1 LICENIIMK
10 KLVTLEINGKHHE
23 LAVEPFETL
32 LQVLRK
38 ETHLK
43 GTKRGCD
50 SGGCGCCTV
59 HVDGKAV
66 YSCMV
71 FAGSLQDRK
80 VTTIEGL
87 SNGSE
92 LDPLQ
97 TAFVEQG
104 AVQCGYCTCGMIMT
118 AKELLATEDRLDEEQ
133 IRHGIAG
140 NLCRCTG
147 YTKIVDAIKKA
158 GASR

>member
-1 LICENIIMK
+1 MK
-10 KLVTLEINGKHHE
+10 KPVTLEINGQLHE
-23 LAVEPFETL
+23 FAVEPSETL
-32 LQVLRK
+32 LQVLR
-38 ETHLK
+38 TQTLLI

-71 FAGSLQDRK
+71 FARSLQNRK
-80 VTTIEGL
+80 ITTIEGL
-87 SNGSE
+87 AQDGE

-97 TAFVEQG
+97 TAFIEEG

-118 AKELLATEDRLDEEQ
+118 AKEFLATEEQPGDEQ
-133 IRHGIAG
+133 IRHAIAG

-147 YTKIVDAIKKA
+147 YSKIVEAIKVA
-158 GASR
+158 GSNR

>member
-1 LICENIIMK
+1 MK
-10 KLVTLEINGKHHE
+10 NSVTFEINGNRQQLDVAPH
-23 LAVEPFETL
+23 ETL

-38 ETHLK
+38 QTFLL

-71 FAGSLQDRK
+71 FARSLQDRK

-87 SNGSE
+87 AMDGE

-97 TAFVEQG
+97 TAFIEEG

-118 AKELLATEDRLDEEQ
+118 AKEFLTQEDAPDEEQ
-133 IRHGIAG
+133 IKHAIAG

-147 YTKIVDAIKKA
+147 YTKIVEAIKVA

>member
-1 LICENIIMK
+1 MFMK
-10 KLVTLEINGKHHE
+10 KSVTLEINGEIHE
-23 LAVEPFETL
+23 LAVEPSKTL
-32 LQVLRK
+32 LQVLRD
-38 ETHLK
+38 EMRLI

-66 YSCMV
+66 YSCML
-71 FAGSLQDRK
+71 FASSLQNRK

-87 SNGSE
+87 GQDGE

-97 TAFVEQG
+97 TAFIEEG

-118 AKELLATEDRLDEEQ
+118 AKEFLATEEQPDEKQ
-133 IRHGIAG
+133 IRHAIAG

-147 YTKIVDAIKKA
+147 YSKIVEAIKTA
-158 GASR
+158 GVSR